1 MTNHVSKKPMTE
13 NNSFFTREFRAEQ
26 THSIESTHH
35 EAELTHSQA
44 EPMQQIK
51 SNGVWPDQTRTAVAA
66 CGPIRLEQRRR
77 RRDKKTTSSFTH
89 EMSDGGSKSS
99 MKTPGEMM

>member
-77 RRDKKTTSSFTH
+77 RDKKNHIKLHARDERRRIKELYEDSR
-89 EMSDGGSKSS
+89 
-99 MKTPGEMM
+99 